1 MADEGNESSGNA
13 SEESTA
19 EVITAKASAA
29 VTEIAAVAATS
40 PLRFAGALVAFFFA
54 AGFASWIARR
64 IRARGKVGDPGKASA
79 EAKPF
84 VSSRALNDGIMEGG
98 WPQ

>member
-1 MADEGNESSGNA
+1 MADEGNESGGNESA
-13 SEESTA
+13 ESTA
-19 EVITAKASAA
+19 EVIAAKTSAA
-29 VTEIAAVAATS
+29 VTEIAAHAATN
-40 PLRFAGALVAFFFA
+40 PLRFAGALIAFFFA

-64 IRARGKVGDPGKASA
+64 IRARGKIGKPGEASA

-84 VSSRALNDGIMEGG
+84 VSPRALNDGIMEGG